1 MSLTQFIT
9 IRHGLVISQSAG
21 SGIGVSIISPSHD
34 QSMSITMRHGLAIS
48 QSAGGGIGVSISD
61 GTTLKFTARG
71 VTSWAKAALNHLAL
85 SSNLEVAFKLGL
97 YHSHTDPIDAYLH
110 VPGGVDIKV
119 DNQPGDADVGTL
131 TFSHPSAEGSFSV
144 QTGQGLTTRPSI
156 ASFDN
161 TTLEHVSFITIRL
174 RFIDGGIFINC
185 DGNDVP
191 LPGAFLRA
199 TDGIAFGWEHHSA
212 HVAALMGEVH
222 FREA

>member
-1 MSLTQFIT
+1 MMWLSNWASTTPTQTRLTPTSTF
-9 IRHGLVISQSAG
+9 RE
-21 SGIGVSIISPSHD
+21 VSTSKS
-34 QSMSITMRHGLAIS
+34 
-48 QSAGGGIGVSISD
+48 
-61 GTTLKFTARG
+61 TT
-71 VTSWAKAALNHLAL
+71 S
-85 SSNLEVAFKLGL
+85 
-97 YHSHTDPIDAYLH
+97 
-110 VPGGVDIKV
+110 
-119 DNQPGDADVGTL
+119 PGDADVGTL

-174 RFIDGGIFINC
+174 RFVDGGLFINC

-212 HVAALMGEVH
+212 HVAALIGEVH
-222 FREA
+222 FRAA